1 MARKQYSKE
10 LKLELVKK
18 HLPTKEHKGLKVE
31 ISFSFYVT
39 KSSQNNQ
46 HSPLDSANNAC
57 YSTYRTK
64 EERKRNLPEKVLTE
78 FSETVN

>member
-31 ISFSFYVT
+31 ISFSFYG
-39 KSSQNNQ
+39 SQNL
-46 HSPLDSANNAC
+46 HKKLALTYC
-57 YSTYRTK
+57 YCDVGFVQFHIV
-64 EERKRNLPEKVLTE
+64 P
-78 FSETVN
+78 

>member
-31 ISFSFYVT
+31 ISTHILIMEVDFCLV
-39 KSSQNNQ
+39 
-46 HSPLDSANNAC
+46 LC
-57 YSTYRTK
+57 I
-64 EERKRNLPEKVLTE
+64 PEVPVLQD
-78 FSETVN
+78 FRGISHFVWYCKAVSDLS

>member
-31 ISFSFYVT
+31 ISFSFYG
-39 KSSQNNQ
+39 SQNL
-46 HSPLDSANNAC
+46 HKII
-57 YSTYRTK
+57 STHLLT
-64 EERKRNLPEKVLTE
+64 VLTNSVIVLLE
-78 FSETVN
+78 QEKSTAFPVCEYWKCFS

>member
-31 ISFSFYVT
+31 ISFSFYG
-39 KSSQNNQ
+39 SQNL
-46 HSPLDSANNAC
+46 HKKLAL
-57 YSTYRTK
+57 TY
-64 EERKRNLPEKVLTE
+64 LQC
-78 FSETVN
+78 

>member
-31 ISFSFYVT
+31 ISFSFYG
-39 KSSQNNQ
+39 SQNL
-46 HSPLDSANNAC
+46 HKKT
-57 YSTYRTK
+57 STHLLT
-64 EERKRNLPEKVLTE
+64 VLTNSVIFLLE
-78 FSETVN
+78 QEKSTAFPV

>member
-31 ISFSFYVT
+31 ISFSFYGSQIFHEIISTHLLTVLINGVIVLLEQE
-39 KSSQNNQ
+39 KSTAF
-46 HSPLDSANNAC
+46 P
-57 YSTYRTK
+57 
-64 EERKRNLPEKVLTE
+64 V
-78 FSETVN
+78 